1 MLAVNGLTKYYGER
15 MAINNITFTVPDGQ
29 ILGLLGLNGAGKSTT
44 MNILAGCLSSSSGT
58 VLVDGIDI
66 EKEPEK
72 AKSRIGY
79 LPEIPPLYPD
89 MRVAEYLDFVF
100 ELKKIRP
107 RRKNRLEDICRE
119 TGLEQAR
126 KRLIANLSKGYRQR
140 VGLAA
145 ALAGDP
151 AILVLDEPTVGLD
164 PTQIIEI
171 RNLISRLGKERTVIF
186 SSHILSEVQIL
197 CSRVLVLDRGQA
209 AADEKTEDL
218 VSALENHSSY
228 VVVAEG
234 EPGGVLAALKNAD
247 GVREARMLRRESE
260 NVREYFVAGEKR
272 QDIRKAVF
280 RALSGGGFALLNT
293 KQNNSAFEQAFL
305 SLINA
310 ETIAGGEDS
319 DREAGY
325 ARGF

>member
-15 MAINNITFTVPDGQ
+15 MAISDISFTVPDGQ

-58 VLVDGIDI
+58 VLIDGIDI

-100 ELKKIRP
+100 ELKRAGP
-107 RRKNRLEDICRE
+107 RRKKRLEDICCK
-119 TGLEQAR
+119 TGLGDAR

-145 ALAGDP
+145 ALIGDP
-151 AILVLDEPTVGLD
+151 VILVLDEPTVGLD
-164 PTQIIEI
+164 PTQIVEI
-171 RNLISRLGKERTVIF
+171 RNLISQLGKERTVIF
-186 SSHILSEVQIL
+186 SSHILSEVQLL
-197 CSRVLVLDRGQA
+197 CGRVLVLDRGRV
-209 AADEKTEDL
+209 AADEKTGDL
-218 VSALENHSSY
+218 ASALENHSSY
-228 VVVAEG
+228 IVVAEG
-234 EPGGVLAALKNAD
+234 EPAGVLAALESAG
-247 GVREARMLRRESE
+247 GVREARMLRQESE
-260 NVREYFVAGEKR
+260 NVREYFVAGEKQR
-272 QDIRKAVF
+272 DIRKAVF
-280 RALSGGGFALLNT
+280 QALAGGGFALLNT

-305 SLINA
+305 SIINA
-310 ETIAGGEDS
+310 
-319 DREAGY
+319 DREEAHGD
-325 ARGF
+325 RGF

>member
-44 MNILAGCLSSSSGT
+44 MNILAGCLSGSSGT
-58 VLVDGIDI
+58 VLIDGIDI

-79 LPEIPPLYPD
+79 LPEIPPLYAD
-89 MRVAEYLDFVF
+89 MRVAEYLNFVF
-100 ELKKIRP
+100 ELKRAAR
-107 RRKNRLEDICRE
+107 RRKSHLEDICRV
-119 TGLEQAR
+119 TGLEQVR

-145 ALAGDP
+145 ALIGDP

-164 PTQIIEI
+164 PNQIVEI
-171 RNLISRLGKERTVIF
+171 RNLISRLGRERTVIF
-186 SSHILSEVQIL
+186 SSHILSEVQLL
-197 CSRVLVLDRGQA
+197 CGRVLVLDHGEI
-209 AADEKTEDL
+209 AADERTEDL
-218 VSALENHSSY
+218 VSAMENHSSY
-228 VVVAEG
+228 VAVVEG
-234 EPGGVLAALKNAD
+234 DSGGVLAALGAAG
-247 GVREARMLRRESE
+247 GVREVRMLRRESE
-260 NVREYFVAGEKR
+260 NVCEYLVAGEKK

-280 RALSGGGFALLNT
+280 HALAGGGFVLLNT
-293 KQNNSAFEQAFL
+293 KQNNTSFEQAFL

-310 ETIAGGEDS
+310 
-319 DREAGY
+319 DREENDV
-325 ARGF
+325 RNF